1 MLYEIIPQL
10 VIVLSIVGII
20 VILGRKLPQVSN
32 REVLVKDRLEKEK
45 KKTQETLKYVLGMGG
60 HFLWMFIQKSA
71 QGTLA
76 LGRKSMF
83 FFKERKKEIISRQE
97 SKEKVALQGK
107 RKDLGLKKIP
117 IKKVK
122 ISRKKVVPLQLKSR
136 LKYKRTKKVLRPA
149 FLERKVVLEAQ
160 RASEFLEDYQDKSI
174 IELLTKASRLVRIE
188 HLGEAETLCLDVI
201 RRDPKNTQVYKILGD
216 IYFKQSNTEDAE
228 NSFKEALRRGL
239 SEVEIYKKLGLLY
252 TEQGRTREAI
262 KIYRRALKNK
272 LAKEYFYLELGRIYR
287 KKGEYDKAVQV
298 YEDLVQEY
306 PGNFKYV
313 EILEKQKRLRN

>member
-122 ISRKKVVPLQLKSR
+122 ISRKKIVPLQLKSR

-149 FLERKVVLEAQ
+149 FLERKVAPEAQ
-160 RASEFLEDYQDKSI
+160 WASEFLEDYQDKSI

-216 IYFKQSNTEDAE
+216 IYFQQSNTEDAE